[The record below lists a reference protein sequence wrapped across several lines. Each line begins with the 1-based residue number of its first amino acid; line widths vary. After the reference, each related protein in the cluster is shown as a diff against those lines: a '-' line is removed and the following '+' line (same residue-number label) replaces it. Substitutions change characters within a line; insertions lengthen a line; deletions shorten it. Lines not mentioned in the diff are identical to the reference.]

1 VLFGLGYAS
10 AVVTGSIYLSTAGNA
25 CASYTIGNQPPV
37 YTCPNG
43 NLQIASGLLLVPGAG
58 PFLAALAYRET
69 VWSLD
74 WAFVDGVA
82 QAGGILMMIYAA
94 KHPRDVPLCSEA
106 LQVAP
111 YGGPHAGGLQ
121 AVGRF

>member
-1 VLFGLGYAS
+1 M
-10 AVVTGSIYLSTAGNA
+10 
-25 CASYTIGNQPPV
+25 

-58 PFLAALAYRET
+58 PFLAALAYREP

-74 WAFVDGVA
+74 GRSSTAPPRPA
-82 QAGGILMMIYAA
+82 ACSTTIYAA

-106 LQVAP
+106 LQLAP

-121 AVGRF
+121 AMGRF